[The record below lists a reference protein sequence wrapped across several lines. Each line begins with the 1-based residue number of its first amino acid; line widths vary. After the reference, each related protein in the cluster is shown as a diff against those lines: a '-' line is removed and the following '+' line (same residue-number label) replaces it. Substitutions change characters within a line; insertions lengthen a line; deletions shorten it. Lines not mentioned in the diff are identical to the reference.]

1 MPTLTVPPHGNG
13 FRGVLNYGP
22 SSTRAWTQHSGPVA
36 RHVYFRLCI
45 CSHLRINDTLD
56 FFPNRRVQD
65 RAGTSANSRTNQP
78 RGTPQVETP
87 RPRRGGTFGTFAI
100 TQVDYSVARFTSV
113 HRDIPHCASGSTTLL
128 TSLQTGAS
136 ALEGVVEKVELSEL
150 VRF

>member
-13 FRGVLNYGP
+13 FRRAELRPKLDVG
-22 SSTRAWTQHSGPVA
+22 SSNLRA
-36 RHVYFRLCI
+36 
-45 CSHLRINDTLD
+45 HLRINDTLD